1 MLIKKNICSS
11 SPRKSSKTDSNV
23 IVEKTEGGVLSFQ
36 NRILETVLT
45 VPNPIPNSN
54 GLWCNVI
61 TISYEL
67 KVEVWTGSCRFNI
80 VLTSPIVIGSD
91 PLIMN
96 SSSVQPTFGGQ
107 LVRPPVD
114 FHPVQPYTDESL
126 HQNNVSAPPGY
137 AASYRHSTA
146 PQDQRER
153 KLLNSEYLFQY
164 LDFSSNIRRSSG
176 TSR

>member
-1 MLIKKNICSS
+1 MLIIFSRSS
-11 SPRKSSKTDSNV
+11 SPRHSAKIDNNI
-23 IVEKTEGGVLSFQ
+23 IVEKTEGGVLRFQ
-36 NRILETVLT
+36 NRILEAVLT

-67 KVEVWTGSCRFNI
+67 KVEAWPEGCHFNI

-91 PLIMN
+91 PLIMD

-107 LVRPPVD
+107 PVRPPID
-114 FHPVQPYTDESL
+114 FQPVLRYMDESL

-137 AASYRHSTA
+137 AASYTHSTA
-146 PQDQRER
+146 PHDKRE
-153 KLLNSEYLFQY
+153 
-164 LDFSSNIRRSSG
+164 
-176 TSR
+176 